1 MAPIKSSL
9 SRSISKLLSVGKNR
23 DLSLRGN
30 VQSIRLPPTESSGGT
45 KSTFNNKFIHAFT
58 SPGTLTVSGGAGSY
72 NIEYVVVAGGGAG
85 GRHNGGGGGGAG
97 GYRTGSHTVT
107 GPVSVTVGAGGE
119 SNSPNTDYPSN
130 DGANSSITGPGSLS
144 ITSEGG
150 GGGGDS
156 DTPDLANANGHAG
169 GSGGGAG
176 SRSTDSGSAG
186 PGNNPPTSPPQG
198 NNGAGN
204 AGSDNSAYREG
215 SGGGGAGGAGGA
227 AVLTNSPYRGG
238 HGGLGVQAPSTFRD
252 PSTPYGAP
260 GPNSEGFWFAGGGA
274 GGSYANPNQALGKGG
289 AEGVSGGPYAGGAD
303 GGRGATHGTGGGG
316 GGADNSASGPEASK
330 VGGRGGNGIVLI
342 AIG

>member
-9 SRSISKLLSVGKNR
+9 ARSVGKLLGVSKDS
-23 DLSLRGN
+23 DLSIRGATAR
-30 VQSIRLPPTESSGGT
+30 IRVGPIESSGGT
-45 KSTFNNKFIHAFT
+45 KSSYSGKIIHAFT
-58 SPGTLTVSGGAGSY
+58 GNGTLSLSGGTGSY
-72 NIEYVVVAGGGAG
+72 SIEYVVVAGGGAG

-97 GYRTGSHTVT
+97 GYRTGTATVS

-130 DGANSSITGPGSLS
+130 DGANSVITGPGSLS

-156 DTPDLANANGHAG
+156 DVDTSVYNGHTG
-169 GSGGGAG
+169 GSGGGSG
-176 SRSTDSGSAG
+176 SRGTDSGSAG
-186 PGNNPPTSPPQG
+186 
-198 NNGAGN
+198 AGN
-204 AGSDNSAYREG
+204 TPPVSPSQGFPGGGTAGSDNAAYREG
-215 SGGGGAGGAGGA
+215 AGGGGAGGAGGN

-238 HGGLGVQAPSTFRD
+238 HGGIGKQAPSTFRD
-252 PSTPYGAP
+252 PNTPYGAT
-260 GPNSEGFWFAGGGA
+260 GPNGEGFWFAGGGG

-289 AEGVSGGPYAGGAD
+289 GPGGPYAGGAD

-316 GGADNSASGPEASK
+316 GGADRSDQGPESSK

-342 AIG
+342 AVS

>member
-9 SRSISKLLSVGKNR
+9 ARTVGKLLGVTKDT

-58 SPGTLTVSGGAGSY
+58 GPGTLTVSGGSGSY

-130 DGANSSITGPGSLS
+130 DGANSSITRSPDSLS

-156 DTPDLANANGHAG
+156 DVNDTVKNGHTG

-176 SRSTDSGSAG
+176 SRSTGSGSAG
-186 PGNNPPTSPPQG
+186 AGNDPSTDPPQG
-198 NNGAGN
+198 NPGSGT
-204 AGSDNSAYREG
+204 AGSDNSSYREG
-215 SGGGGAGGAGGA
+215 AGGGGAGGAGGD
-227 AVLTNSPYRGG
+227 AVLSGSYRGG

-252 PSTPYGAP
+252 PNTPYGAP
-260 GPNSEGFWFAGGGA
+260 GPNSEGFWFAGGGG

-289 AEGVSGGPYAGGAD
+289 GPGGPYAGGAD

-316 GGADNSASGPEASK
+316 GGADRSDQGPDASK

>member
-1 MAPIKSSL
+1 MAPFKSSL
-9 SRSISKLLSVGKNR
+9 ARTVGKLLGVSKNT
-23 DLSLRGN
+23 DLSLRGDA
-30 VQSIRLPPTESSGGT
+30 QAIRSLPTESSGGT
-45 KSTFNNKFIHAFT
+45 KSVFNNKFIHAFT
-58 SPGTLTVSGGAGSY
+58 GPGTLTVSGGSGSY
-72 NIEYVVVAGGGAG
+72 DIEYVVVAGGGAG

-119 SNSPNTDYPSN
+119 SNSPPTDYPSN

-176 SRSTDSGSAG
+176 SLSTNSGSAG

-204 AGSDNSAYREG
+204 AGSDNSSYREG
-215 SGGGGAGGAGGA
+215 SGGGGAGSAGGA

-274 GGSYANPNQALGKGG
+274 GGSFATYSGNGKGG
-289 AEGVSGGPYAGGAD
+289 AEGVSGGPYAGGGN
-303 GGRGATHGTGGGG
+303 GGSAGTPATGGGG
-316 GGADNSASGPEASK
+316 GGAENGGNGPESSR
-330 VGGRGGNGIVLI
+330 VGGRGGSGIVLI
-342 AIG
+342 AVS

>member
-9 SRSISKLLSVGKNR
+9 ARTVGKLLGVSKDT
-23 DLSLRGN
+23 DLSLRGD
-30 VQSIRLPPTESSGGT
+30 VQSIRIPPIESSGGT
-45 KSTFNNKFIHAFT
+45 KSTFNNKIIHAFT
-58 SPGTLTVSGGAGSY
+58 SSGALTVSGGSGSY

-97 GYRTGSHTVT
+97 GYRTGTHTVT

-130 DGANSSITGPGSLS
+130 DGANSSITRSPDSLS

-156 DTPDLANANGHAG
+156 DTPDTANANGHAG

-176 SRSTDSGSAG
+176 SVSTNSGSAG

-215 SGGGGAGGAGGA
+215 SGGGGAGSAGGA
-227 AVLTNSPYRGG
+227 AVLTSPYRGG

-289 AEGVSGGPYAGGAD
+289 GPGGPYAGGAD